1 MLSGQ
6 QTLTKTDLKGTEHPM
21 ADAFGDYSN
30 RSGENDDILGH
41 HQISWV
47 NGKDC
52 VQQLSCGGYFEFFFK
67 EKGKLA
73 PITTLC

>member
-6 QTLTKTDLKGTEHPM
+6 QTLTKTDLEGTEHPM
-21 ADAFGDYSN
+21 GDAFGESSN

-47 NGKDC
+47 NSKDG
-52 VQQLSCGGYFEFFFK
+52 VQPALQRGDILR
-67 EKGKLA
+67 L
-73 PITTLC
+73 L